1 MSSWTSGLTD
11 NWRLKI
17 SYSSQLWK
25 RLASWPSL
33 SVIYHTS
40 RKATCFPAISATQ
53 NSFGYTAL
61 AECASHF
68 RCMLPPM
75 YLVDISGTFHVA
87 GPSFTASE
95 CCHSAPTLLALSRA
109 YWNMCVA
116 SLPGD
121 LRIRSTIKHLYTHG
135 RLRHKSP
142 SGSWGLFVHPVGT
155 SYSPDSLHHLICS
168 PDFACASP
176 PKVTTISNM
185 IETTPHR
192 RWNRPL
198 KRLARLL
205 KFYLPVAL
213 ELIPYKV
220 SKKAL
225 KTASILGEVA
235 FCVKNRKVRFRYTIR
250 VWRSFIRVATF
261 SDPQAWSS

>member
-17 SYSSQLWK
+17 SYSSQIWK

-68 RCMLPPM
+68 RCMLLPM
-75 YLVDISGTFHVA
+75 YLVDISGSFHVA

-168 PDFACASP
+168 PDFAAHRLRKWLPSRTWSKLP
-176 PKVTTISNM
+176 HIGVETAHWKGWHGYSNS
-185 IETTPHR
+185 IR
-192 RWNRPL
+192 RL
-198 KRLARLL
+198 HSSSFHTKLAR
-205 KFYLPVAL
+205 KRWRQHRFSAKSPS
-213 ELIPYKV
+213 V
-220 SKKAL
+220 SKIA
-225 KTASILGEVA
+225 
-235 FCVKNRKVRFRYTIR
+235 RFDFGTRYECG
-250 VWRSFIRVATF
+250 VHLFE
-261 SDPQAWSS
+261 